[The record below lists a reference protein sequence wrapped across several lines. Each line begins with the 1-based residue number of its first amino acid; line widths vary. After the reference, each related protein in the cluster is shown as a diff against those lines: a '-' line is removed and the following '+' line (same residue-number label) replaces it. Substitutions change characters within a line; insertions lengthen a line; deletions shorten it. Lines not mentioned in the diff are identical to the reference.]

1 MNTEEK
7 DGQIT
12 TSYLVYRKGLTA
24 ETGGN
29 WEEGG
34 DPSAPCIT
42 LSYTDDKS
50 GNPPGSGYD
59 LQWAAYTGEAIAE
72 LEIRIDGE
80 PVAVVPEQSES
91 PILLVSIE

>member
-1 MNTEEK
+1 MRREVDRREAAGSAAMWLENCESREAGVYVLMNTEEK

-42 LSYTDDKS
+42 PFLY
-50 GNPPGSGYD
+50 GR
-59 LQWAAYTGEAIAE
+59 Q
-72 LEIRIDGE
+72 IR
-80 PVAVVPEQSES
+80 ES
-91 PILLVSIE
+91 AGIGL